1 MRRIRQHRAPS
12 AHRSPGL
19 AAGAL
24 GLALLAAQ
32 PLAAQSLVVG
42 MQGEPGTMDP
52 QFNLLGTN
60 TSALRNIYDTLLSRD
75 PSLQLRPSL
84 AESWKAVD
92 DTTWEFR
99 LREGVTFH
107 DGSPLTAEDVRFTIE
122 RVTRVANN
130 PNSYATYIQGIREVQ
145 VVDAR
150 TVRFLTEGPVPLLPV
165 NLSNIF
171 IISSAK
177 GARGTGEFNSGAAA
191 IGTGPYRLVSW
202 QPGQPLVLERNA
214 TYHGTAPAWSR
225 VTFRPIPSDGARVG
239 ALLAGDVDFIN
250 AVPLQDVARLEKTE
264 GARRLRVFSGPSA
277 YVYMLFPEL
286 EKEPLPGVRDAQGQ
300 PLARNPWKDPKV
312 REAVSLA
319 INRNAIVERLMEG
332 RARAANQAVPEGFF
346 GHSGRIAPA
355 RHDLE
360 RARALLREAGYPNGF
375 QTSLACPNDRFVND
389 SKICEAAAQQLQ
401 RAGIRVDLSAMP
413 RATFFPA
420 RARREWPL
428 HAAGWGSL
436 TGESS
441 YFLTSQIHS
450 PNRELGLGAINY
462 SGIGTPELDALI
474 QRARRTL
481 DEGQRRAL
489 LEEVM
494 EKTMA
499 DNLVI
504 PILTFEAVWA
514 GRADKVDFT
523 PRADEET
530 LAIEVTPAGSP
541 AR

>member
-1 MRRIRQHRAPS
+1 MSRFLPTA
-12 AHRSPGL
+12 L
-19 AAGAL
+19 AA
-24 GLALLAAQ
+24 LALTAAAL
-32 PLAAQSLVVG
+32 PAARAQELTIG
-42 MQGEPGTMDP
+42 MQGEPGTLDP

-75 PSLQLRPSL
+75 PQLQLRPSL
-84 AESWKAVD
+84 AESWKAID
-92 DTTWEFR
+92 DTTWEFT
-99 LREGVTFH
+99 LREGVRFH
-107 DGSPLTAEDVRFTIE
+107 DGSPLTAEDVRFTIA
-122 RVTRVANN
+122 RVPNVQGN

-171 IISSAK
+171 ILSSAK
-177 GARGTGEFNSGAAA
+177 GLRSTAEFNNGSAA
-191 IGTGPYRLVSW
+191 IGTGPYRLSSW

-214 TYHGTAPAWSR
+214 GYFDAPAHWAR
-225 VTFRPIPSDGARVG
+225 VSFRPIPSDGARVG
-239 ALLAGDVDFIN
+239 ALLSGDVDFIN
-250 AVPLQDVARLEKTE
+250 AVPLQDIARLEKSE
-264 GARRLRVFSGPSA
+264 GSRRYRVFSGPSA

-286 EKEPLPGVRDAQGQ
+286 GREPLPGVRDAQGQ
-300 PLARNPWKDPKV
+300 PLPRNPWKDARV

-319 INRNAIVERLMEG
+319 INRQAIVDRLMEG
-332 RARAANQAVPEGFF
+332 RARVANQAVPEGFF
-346 GHSGRIAPA
+346 GHSARIAPA
-355 RHDLE
+355 RFDAE
-360 RARALLREAGYPNGF
+360 RARTLLREAGYPNGF

-401 RAGIRVDLSAMP
+401 RVGIRVELNALP

-441 YFLTSQIHS
+441 YFLTSQVHT
-450 PNRELGLGAINY
+450 PDRAQGLGAINY
-462 SGIGTPELDALI
+462 SGLSDPAIDALI

-489 LEEVM
+489 LEEAM

-499 DNLVI
+499 ANEII
-504 PILTFEAVWA
+504 PILTFESVWA
-514 GRADKVDFT
+514 GRADRVSFT
-523 PRADEET
+523 PRGDEET
-530 LAIEVTPAGSP
+530 LAIEIRP